1 MKKHRCYKLTPQKLK
16 SVQKHYENYGWKAKW
31 IARYFQLH
39 HSTIQYQIK
48 SKGWKKRVRTPEIIP
63 EEVAKIY
70 REKRKIKYADSFYRD
85 TKQSKKKLEVGSYE
99 YIKNLA
105 EQQRLKNCQH
115 VRWIKRCSFC
125 GKILESDAINH
136 QL

>member
-16 SVQKHYENYGWKAKW
+16 SVQKHYEDYGWKIKW
-31 IARYFQLH
+31 ISIFYQIYR
-39 HSTIQYQIK
+39 STILYHIR
-48 SKGWKKRVRTPEIIP
+48 SKGWVRKVSVLNVLPDDI
-63 EEVAKIY
+63 AKIY
-70 REKRKIKYADSFYRD
+70 SKAKKIRYLRTTYVD
-85 TKQSKKKLEVGSYE
+85 TKQTKKKLKEGSYE

-125 GKILESDAINH
+125 GKIIESDAINH

>member
-16 SVQKHYENYGWKAKW
+16 SVQKHYEDYGWKIKW
-31 IARYFQLH
+31 ISMFYKIYR
-39 HSTIQYQIK
+39 STILYHIR
-48 SKGWKKRVRTPEIIP
+48 SKGWVRKVKVLEVLPGS
-63 EEVAKIY
+63 VAKIY
-70 REKRKIKYADSFYRD
+70 SQAKKIKYLHTTYSD
-85 TKQSKKKLEVGSYE
+85 TKQTKKKLKEGSYE